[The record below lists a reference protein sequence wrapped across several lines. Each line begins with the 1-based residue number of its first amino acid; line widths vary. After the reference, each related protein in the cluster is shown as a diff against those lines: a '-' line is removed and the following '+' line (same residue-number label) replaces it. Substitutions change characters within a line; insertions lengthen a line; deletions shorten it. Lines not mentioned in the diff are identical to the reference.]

1 MTVKM
6 TDILRAISSHKVSSD
21 DLQNMITDYEA
32 EQPQEVVAPPVDAAP
47 LEAPA
52 APVDAPAS

>member
-6 TDILRAISSHKVSSD
+6 TDILRAIASHKVSSD

-32 EQPQEVVAPPVDAAP
+32 EQAPAVVFHDIVATPVD
-47 LEAPA
+47 